1 MKTEMTEKEFNE
13 LINGKSDVNKHY
25 DLMKKFFKK
34 CLYEDLRNCTY
45 ADKMRKL
52 FINIIYNGFQ
62 KGKYSA
68 WSVGIVPETVN
79 AITKGIKEKKLR
91 EDLNNLLI
99 NNDSK
104 SSESKNSESVDE
116 KFINDLINKW
126 SGNEEKSSA
135 YYEEIKEET
144 NYSYIIIGEDA
155 PWSGAYLLGDSE
167 DDKKGPYYN
176 SLKSA
181 FNDENIVELSDG
193 FKKQKVLFFD
203 LLTIPLPIN
212 SNLRKKWSAN
222 PDFKF
227 HEKPLPVFLHEIAFE
242 HFRLKDKIKNAQI
255 AIMMPT
261 KTSSSI
267 YNYYEQIKPKDDLY
281 CLKERLTA
289 KSCWNEINDYHQ
301 KIIKDGK
308 CFNYYKSNTISG
320 SNTPD
325 VDLLKYAL
333 NITHETI
340 KN

>member
-1 MKTEMTEKEFNE
+1 MTEEEFTE

-25 DLMKKFFKK
+25 NLMKKFFKK
-34 CLYEDLRNCTY
+34 CLYTTLENTPIDDQKRY
-45 ADKMRKL
+45 L
-52 FINIIYNGFQ
+52 FINIIYNGF
-62 KGKYSA
+62 KAEYLKNWYSE
-68 WSVGIVPETVN
+68 IIPETVN
-79 AITKGIKEKKLR
+79 AINKGIKEKKLR

-104 SSESKNSESVDE
+104 SSESENSESVYS

-126 SGNEEKSSA
+126 CGNEEKSSA
-135 YYEEIKEET
+135 YYEEIKQET
-144 NYSYIIIGEDA
+144 NYRYIIIGEDA

-181 FNDENIVELSDG
+181 FNDKNIVELSDG

-212 SNLRKKWSAN
+212 SNLRKKWSTDN
-222 PDFKF
+222 KNFKIGD
-227 HEKPLPVFLHEIAFE
+227 KQLPVFLLEVAFE
-242 HFRLKDKIKNAQI
+242 HFDLKDKINDAKI

-267 YNYYEQIKPKDDLY
+267 YNYFEQITKEDGFH
-281 CLKERLTA
+281 CLKDRLTA

-301 KIIKDGK
+301 TIITNGK

-325 VDLLKYAL
+325 VDLLEYAL